1 MADTLTAEM
10 AKELMAHHI
19 DFSFASGLYF
29 AGCMQS
35 IADGAHV
42 VIPAEELA
50 KLRADASKLSLYDA
64 AMDAIRDACDKIMG
78 GNLDFID
85 DDFARCLYS
94 MKAERDRLAG
104 INRQLLEA
112 AQALARIYSP
122 LSCSMKIGS
131 ERRTLWHALFD
142 AIAAA
147 TQLGRR
153 ERESDLLAAEL
164 DRVAEINRQLLDALE
179 YALPYLR
186 ACVPHPRNGIN
197 ADNTV
202 DVNCVD
208 RAIAAIAA
216 ATK

>member
-10 AKELMAHHI
+10 ARLWLTSTASNA
-19 DFSFASGLYF
+19 DFAE
-29 AGCMQS
+29 AR
-35 IADGAHV
+35 HV

-104 INRQLLEA
+104 INRQVCEAIQRYLED
-112 AQALARIYSP
+112 
-122 LSCSMKIGS
+122 G
-131 ERRTLWHALFD
+131 RTRPDTLF
-142 AIAAA
+142 
-147 TQLGRR
+147 
-153 ERESDLLAAEL
+153 
-164 DRVAEINRQLLDALE
+164 
-179 YALPYLR
+179 
-186 ACVPHPRNGIN
+186 
-197 ADNTV
+197 
-202 DVNCVD
+202 
-208 RAIAAIAA
+208 AAIAA